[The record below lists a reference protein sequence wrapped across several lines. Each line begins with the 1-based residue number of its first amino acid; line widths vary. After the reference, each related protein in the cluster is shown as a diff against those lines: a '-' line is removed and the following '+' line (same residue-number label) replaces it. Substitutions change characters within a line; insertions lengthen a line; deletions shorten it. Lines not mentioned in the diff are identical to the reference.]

1 MGRNAKPVSLHIAQG
16 NPNRLT
22 KEEIAARSENEVKL
36 GKTELDNVKPP
47 SFVKDD
53 TVAYSYWKQLIKE
66 YKEAAKQGIDLLTT
80 SDVNLLALYC
90 RTYSEYEKLLK
101 QYQKIEKIAIDDY
114 VFEEYFESLQAQ
126 AEANDQDVNEY
137 GLRAMKYIS
146 QLASIDGVLKIE
158 TAINKKMD
166 MLIKMQDRLFLNP
179 LAKVKNVPKPKKD
192 DKPISRFNKF
202 GGGRGG

>member
-1 MGRNAKPVSLHIAQG
+1 MGRNAKPVSLHLAQG

-22 KEEIAARSENEVKL
+22 KEEIQQRKESEIKL
-36 GKTELDNVKPP
+36 GKTELDRMKPP
-47 SFVKDD
+47 SFVKND

-66 YKEAAKQGIDLLTT
+66 YKEAAKQGIELLTS
-80 SDVNLLALYC
+80 SDVSLLALYC

-101 QYQKIEKIAIDDY
+101 QYQKIETIAIDDD

-126 AEANDQDVNEY
+126 AEENEQDINEY

-146 QLASIDGVLKIE
+146 QLASLEGVLKIE

-179 LAKVKNVPKPKKD
+179 LAKVKNVPKPKEKE
-192 DKPISRFNKF
+192 KPASKFSKF
-202 GGGRGG
+202 GGGRSG

>member
-1 MGRNAKPVSLHIAQG
+1 MGRNAKPVSLHLAQG

-47 SFVKDD
+47 SFVKED

-101 QYQKIEKIAIDDY
+101 QYQKLEKIAIDDY
-114 VFEEYFESLQAQ
+114 VFEEYFESLEAQ
-126 AEANDQDVNEY
+126 AEASGQDVNEY

-192 DKPISRFNKF
+192 DKPVSRFNKF